1 MVYLNPHLPIIVY
14 WKKINKKAVT
24 TRDDV
29 IMIVDI
35 YLITIFIKL

>member
-14 WKKINKKAVT
+14 QKKKKKAIT
-24 TRDDV
+24 NRDDV